1 MTADITKPL
10 LGKNGNKSTEV
21 GSTVTATV
29 INLLKNMVGAG
40 LLNVCVAFQYA
51 SVLGGLLI
59 MLFSA
64 FVCTGGFLLIG
75 YCCSKTQA
83 KTFRE
88 LWRSAMGQNTEKTVD
103 VVLFFHTLF
112 SCVGYVTMIGDFC
125 IKSASGLM
133 PDSVF
138 ARRRESSILVISLFG
153 IFPLCLYKNLEPLKY
168 TSVVGLFITAISC
181 AYIFYDVVANA
192 EEYHAVETLRDNMWY
207 VKLDMFKTLALFNG
221 SFSAHYNAPTYYAE
235 LKEKSFLNYMRV
247 SFWAFGIATL
257 LFTAFGLAGFARF
270 GDEVLGNV
278 LKSYSP
284 DDPMIQISWFCMMV
298 STVFNF
304 PHAFQRMRSSFN
316 ALINR
321 GPEDNFL
328 VTTIALLGLS
338 VYMGV
343 AFKDIAVIKMIKGA
357 TLGVSIMFIFPAL
370 FFLQLNQ
377 PIQMKRKCSGDVNDP
392 NSKFRRRRRG
402 NWLRVLC
409 VIMMITGFV
418 QGLLA
423 LLVHYKVI

>member
-1 MTADITKPL
+1 MAVGLDKPL
-10 LGKNGNKSTEV
+10 LGKNGSKGEV

-51 SVLGGLLI
+51 SVVGGLLI

-75 YCCSKTQA
+75 YCCSKTGA
-83 KTFRE
+83 RTFRE
-88 LWRSAMGQNTEKTVD
+88 LWRSAMGAKTEKTVD

-133 PDSVF
+133 PDSIF
-138 ARRRESSILVISLFG
+138 ARRRESSILVISLFA
-153 IFPLCLYKNLEPLKY
+153 IFPLCLYKNLDPLKY
-168 TSVVGLFITAISC
+168 TSVVGLAITAVSC
-181 AYIFYDVVANA
+181 AYIFYDVIANA
-192 EEYHAVETLRDNMWY
+192 EEYGAGETLQSHFWY
-207 VKLDMFKTLALFNG
+207 VQLDMFKTLALFNG

-235 LKEKSFLNYMRV
+235 LKEKSFFNYMMV
-247 SFWAFGIATL
+247 SFYAFGIATL

-284 DDPMIQISWFCMMV
+284 DDPMIQLSWFCMMV

-316 ALINR
+316 ALMNK
-321 GPEDNFL
+321 GPEDNFMF
-328 VTTIALLGLS
+328 TTILLLSIS

-370 FFLQLNQ
+370 FFIQLNE
-377 PIQMKRKCSGDVNDP
+377 PIRLKRKCSGDINDP
-392 NSKFRRRRRG
+392 MSQVRRRRRG
-402 NWLRVLC
+402 NWLSVLC
-409 VIMMITGFV
+409 VIMMVTGFV
-418 QGLLA
+418 QGALA
-423 LLVHYKVI
+423 LMVHYNII